1 MINQTHCPLCH
12 QELKTVLTTKD
23 YLVSGKKFDIVE
35 CSNCRLRLTSPFP
48 EKEALGGYYESDEY
62 ISHADETKGLFDSMY
77 NLVRS
82 YMLGRKRNIVEKSS
96 GKKQGTILDIGC
108 GAGHFLNSMKEN
120 GWDVKGVDA
129 SQKARELVKSQY
141 EIDGMTPEDWLS
153 SEEAYDV
160 ITCWHSLEHVYEPW
174 NYLEKIKTQLSSDGV
189 LIVALPNY
197 ESTDGN
203 IYGSNW
209 AAYDTPRHL
218 YHFTP
223 SSIEKIMFN
232 NEFLI
237 DQIYR
242 MFFDSFY
249 ISLLSS
255 QHIGKSMI
263 SGIWNG
269 FVSWL
274 SCWVNK
280 EKCSSLI
287 YVMK

>member
-23 YLVSGKKFDIVE
+23 YLVSGEKFDIVE

-48 EKEALGGYYESDEY
+48 GKEALGGY
-62 ISHADETKGLFDSMY
+62 
-77 NLVRS
+77 
-82 YMLGRKRNIVEKSS
+82 
-96 GKKQGTILDIGC
+96 
-108 GAGHFLNSMKEN
+108 
-120 GWDVKGVDA
+120 
-129 SQKARELVKSQY
+129 
-141 EIDGMTPEDWLS
+141 
-153 SEEAYDV
+153 
-160 ITCWHSLEHVYEPW
+160 
-174 NYLEKIKTQLSSDGV
+174 
-189 LIVALPNY
+189 Y

-218 YHFTP
+218 YHFSP

>member
-1 MINQTHCPLCH
+1 MINQTNCPLCKS
-12 QELKTVLTTKD
+12 ELKTVFSTKD
-23 YLVSGKKFDIVE
+23 YLVSGEKFDIVE
-35 CSNCRLRLTSPFP
+35 CSDCHLRMTNPFP
-48 EKEALGGYYESDEY
+48 DKEKIGSYYESDEY
-62 ISHADETKGLFDSMY
+62 ISHADESKGIFDSIY
-77 NLVRS
+77 NVVRS
-82 YMLGRKRNIVEKSS
+82 YMLGVKKRLVENST
-96 GKKQGTILDIGC
+96 GKKIGNILDIGC
-108 GAGHFLNSMKEN
+108 GAGHFLNTIKEN
-120 GWDVKGVDA
+120 GWNVKGVDA
-129 SQKARELVKSQY
+129 SQKARELVKNQFD
-141 EIDGMTPEDWLS
+141 INVITPENWLD
-153 SEEAYDV
+153 SEETYDV
-160 ITCWHSLEHVYEPW
+160 ITCWHSLEHVHEPW
-174 NYLEKIKTQLSSDGV
+174 GYLEKIKSQLKPDGV

-203 IYGSNW
+203 KYGADW

-223 SSIEKIMFN
+223 TSMEKMMFN

-237 DQIYR
+237 DEIHR
-242 MFFDSFY
+242 MPFDAFY
-249 ISLLSS
+249 VSLLSS
-255 QHIGKSMI
+255 QHFGKSTI

>member
-1 MINQTHCPLCH
+1 MINQIHCPFCKSK
-12 QELKTVLTTKD
+12 LKTIFTTKD
-23 YLVSGKKFDIVE
+23 YLVRGEKFDIVE
-35 CSNCRLRLTSPFP
+35 CSDCRLRMTNPFP
-48 EKEALGGYYESDEY
+48 DKEKIGNYYESDVY
-62 ISHADETKGLFDSMY
+62 ISHAEESKGIFDSIY
-77 NLVRS
+77 NMVRS
-82 YMLGRKRNIVEKSS
+82 YMLGRKRKIVENSS
-96 GKKQGTILDIGC
+96 GIKQGSLLDIGC
-108 GAGHFLNSMKEN
+108 GAGHFLSSLKEN
-120 GWDVKGVDA
+120 GWNVKGVDA
-129 SQKARELVKSQY
+129 SQKARELVKSQFD
-141 EIDGMTPEDWLS
+141 IHVASPKDWLNS
-153 SEEAYDV
+153 DKKYDV

-174 NYLEKIKTQLSSDGV
+174 VYLEKIKTQLNPDGV
-189 LIVALPNY
+189 FIVALPNY

-203 IYGSNW
+203 KYGANW

-223 SSIEKIMFN
+223 TSMEKIMFN

-237 DQIYR
+237 DEIHR
-242 MFFDSFY
+242 MPFDAFY
-249 ISLLSS
+249 VSILSS
-255 QHIGKSMI
+255 QHMEKSMI